1 MPPPPQRQQLA
12 LREPDPEPK
21 PWTADRLASFN
32 LPPGIL
38 VRLIRQNRTELTP
51 GACKQIE
58 EFQSATAAAIEEGEK
73 KKAEGKEEVSA
84 EMAAATAAAE
94 RMGAG
99 NSSQKAQAIAILGQ
113 YGLTDPS
120 SAEDVAKA
128 VGAVAIATGDQETA
142 LALYQ
147 QVLGGDVDP
156 AAQGDLTEE
165 QLAEQQQAAVSA
177 QYSQYWL
184 QQQFQSQL
192 AMFENQRL
200 MASGDNPVYTVED
213 AKESA
218 LKGPKD
224 SNGPRGGRK
233 TNQPMLP
240 GDWTCPGCGDHQFAR
255 NRVCRFCG
263 ASRPLGPS

>member
-1 MPPPPQRQQLA
+1 MRMI
-12 LREPDPEPK
+12 RK
-21 PWTADRLASFN
+21 NT
-32 LPPGIL
+32 
-38 VRLIRQNRTELTP
+38 VRLTSTM
-51 GACKQIE
+51 CKAME
-58 EFQSATAAAIEEGEK
+58 EFQSATAAAIDKGEQESNN
-73 KKAEGKEEVSA
+73 AASISP

-94 RMGAG
+94 KMGAG
-99 NSSQKAQAIAILGQ
+99 SNSDQKAQAIAILGS
-113 YGLTDPS
+113 YGLTDPNS
-120 SAEDVAKA
+120 PEDVAKA

-142 LALYQ
+142 LALYA
-147 QVLGGDVDP
+147 QVTGGTAAADP
-156 AAQGDLTEE
+156 AAQGDMTDE
-165 QLAEQQQAAVSA
+165 QQAEAQQAAISA

-218 LKGPKD
+218 LKGPKGD
-224 SNGPRGGRK
+224 APKSGRK